1 MSAFV
6 LGFQYL
12 QLRINGTEIE
22 VFLRATGGE
31 HPHLIHFIV
40 ASDGLYDNQIQQLK
54 LPRDERNSLIYLHGN
69 VLLVS
74 IRSGRIVVRDTGP
87 LRPSYSILVTFT
99 LIRPVLNGQIVVL
112 FFCSIHH
119 DLVTSSSYLWAFCN
133 FAPFSSGPVWIP
145 TMLHMLLLYLAVFFQ
160 IMRCS
165 CLKRDALF
173 IPYQS
178 SASKKHSSILASLG
192 LGPTTGEE
200 SERFIL
206 NKHKKHLIP
215 DEICPPD
222 ARIRRKGSRQ
232 FLLATA
238 LKSELRC

>member
-54 LPRDERNSLIYLHGN
+54 LPRDERNSLISLHGN
-69 VLLVS
+69 ILLVS

-99 LIRPVLNGQIVVL
+99 LIRPVLDGQITRFLWCTVL
-112 FFCSIHH
+112 
-119 DLVTSSSYLWAFCN
+119 
-133 FAPFSSGPVWIP
+133 P
-145 TMLHMLLLYLAVFFQ
+145 
-160 IMRCS
+160 
-165 CLKRDALF
+165 
-173 IPYQS
+173 
-178 SASKKHSSILASLG
+178 LG
-192 LGPTTGEE
+192 
-200 SERFIL
+200 SM
-206 NKHKKHLIP
+206 
-215 DEICPPD
+215 
-222 ARIRRKGSRQ
+222 
-232 FLLATA
+232 
-238 LKSELRC
+238 

>member
-54 LPRDERNSLIYLHGN
+54 LPRDERNTLICLHGN
-69 VLLVS
+69 ILLVS

-119 DLVTSSSYLWAFCN
+119 DLVTSSSYLWAFCPIFFRSSLN
-133 FAPFSSGPVWIP
+133 SHYASYAFAVLDSVLSDYA
-145 TMLHMLLLYLAVFFQ
+145 L
-160 IMRCS
+160 
-165 CLKRDALF
+165 CL
-173 IPYQS
+173 
-178 SASKKHSSILASLG
+178 
-192 LGPTTGEE
+192 
-200 SERFIL
+200 SE
-206 NKHKKHLIP
+206 
-215 DEICPPD
+215 
-222 ARIRRKGSRQ
+222 KG
-232 FLLATA
+232 
-238 LKSELRC
+238 